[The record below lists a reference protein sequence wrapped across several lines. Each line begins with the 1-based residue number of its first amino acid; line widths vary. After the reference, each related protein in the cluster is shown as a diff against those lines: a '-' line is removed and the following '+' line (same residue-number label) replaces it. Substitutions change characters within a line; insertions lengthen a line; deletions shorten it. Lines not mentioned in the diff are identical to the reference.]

1 MSPGRGE
8 GRRRAR
14 AGAGHARVHTGKGD
28 ETTSG
33 PTKLQ
38 TTQHGDGAA
47 GRALPATETGCVFQG
62 GIKKNWGF
70 NLGSSLGNVGSE
82 PCKTLRP
89 WGGLLESR
97 PASGPRRTQGQ
108 VSVCPGPQPRPGG
121 RGG

>member
-47 GRALPATETGCVFQG
+47 AELCRRLKQAAFSTVESKRTGVL
-62 GIKKNWGF
+62 I
-70 NLGSSLGNVGSE
+70 
-82 PCKTLRP
+82 
-89 WGGLLESR
+89 
-97 PASGPRRTQGQ
+97 
-108 VSVCPGPQPRPGG
+108 
-121 RGG
+121 